1 MDVLPVFV
9 VGLRSTQSARA
20 LCRDSC
26 CCHVTEA
33 VSNFVVS
40 GYEDHIN
47 NKFEPPEK
55 VKRALVVV
63 VVVVAAAAVVVVM
76 KIMIVVVSVV
86 VVLV

>member
-1 MDVLPVFV
+1 ML
-9 VGLRSTQSARA
+9 LS
-20 LCRDSC
+20 CDSC
-26 CCHVTEA
+26 CCHVTLA

-63 VVVVAAAAVVVVM
+63 LVAAAAVVVM